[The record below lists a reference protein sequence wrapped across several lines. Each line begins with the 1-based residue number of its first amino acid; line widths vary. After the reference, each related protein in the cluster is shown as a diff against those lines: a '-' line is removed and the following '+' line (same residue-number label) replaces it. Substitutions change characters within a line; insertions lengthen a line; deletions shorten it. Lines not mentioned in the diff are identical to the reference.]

1 MRKYFAPLGVFIGCQ
16 VILLIGFLFW
26 GAIGDAGTQL
36 ASDTAAVA
44 STFWGWTW
52 VVSSVR
58 LIVFLVVEGIILFA
72 TAKAFL
78 AVKDN

>member
-1 MRKYFAPLGVFIGCQ
+1 MSKYFAPLKVFIGGQ
-16 VILLIGFLFW
+16 VFLLIGFLFW
-26 GAIGDAGTQL
+26 GALGDAGTQL
-36 ASDTAAVA
+36 AADTANVS

-58 LIVFLVVEGIILFA
+58 LLVFLVVEGIILFA

-78 AVKDN
+78 AIKDN